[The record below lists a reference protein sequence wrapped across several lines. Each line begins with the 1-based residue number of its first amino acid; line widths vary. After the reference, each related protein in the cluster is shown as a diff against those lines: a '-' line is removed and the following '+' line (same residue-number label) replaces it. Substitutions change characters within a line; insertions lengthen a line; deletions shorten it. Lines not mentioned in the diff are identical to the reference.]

1 MLLHTPIPTFYQ
13 PTHPRPQTRRPHS
26 TNRHPTRNTRLKRQP
41 KQQPTTNPE

>member
-13 PTHPRPQTRRPHS
+13 PSHPRPQARRSHS

-41 KQQPTTNPE
+41 KQQPNKQP